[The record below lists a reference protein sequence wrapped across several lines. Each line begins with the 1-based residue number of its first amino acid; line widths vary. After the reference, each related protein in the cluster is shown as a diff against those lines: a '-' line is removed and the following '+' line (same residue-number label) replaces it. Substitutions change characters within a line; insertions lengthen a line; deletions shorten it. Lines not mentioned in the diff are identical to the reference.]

1 MLNQNHSKPKTFNC
15 SLLILAV
22 LFILLFQAILRMFLL
37 HFTLFCIKDGLITP
51 DFYQISGSVVAAFL
65 ISFLL
70 IALIYSVLKLIK
82 TSYYF
87 LFYLPIAFLFSVV
100 LSLAANQ
107 KSIKH
112 TIIKQNSYNRSPLS
126 EPYQSLLDGTR
137 SKIFL
142 LSQKTCVESKTKN
155 MLADAL
161 GRTVRSYFVK
171 EACCSPATQKNYQ
184 ALLNALIKQQN
195 ITDSCKNELLNA
207 INKYDLLKANYKE
220 EIDSYFVI
228 TKFSF
233 HKQIS
238 IFWSQIKSDNA
249 KRSLLIILFLA
260 NSFLLVMMFFCRKKT
275 IKIYSINPSTR
286 KLVNP
291 QTREPVNP

>member
-1 MLNQNHSKPKTFNC
+1 MLNQNHPKPKTTDC

-22 LFILLFQAILRMFLL
+22 LFILLFQAILRMLLL

-51 DFYQISGSVVAAFL
+51 DFYQISGSVIASFL
-65 ISFLL
+65 ISMIF
-70 IALIYSVLKLIK
+70 IALIYSVLRLINNIK
-82 TSYYF
+82 NSYFF
-87 LFYLPIAFLFSVV
+87 LLSLPIAFILSIV
-100 LSLAANQ
+100 LSLGSNQ
-107 KSIKH
+107 ESVKD
-112 TIIKQNSYNRSPLS
+112 TIIQQNSYNRSVQNVQ
-126 EPYQSLLDGTR
+126 YQSSLDGLR
-137 SKIFL
+137 SKIYL
-142 LSQKTCVESKTKN
+142 LSLKKCVESKTKKI
-155 MLADAL
+155 LANAL
-161 GRTVRSYFVK
+161 GRAIRSYFEN
-171 EACCSPATQKNYQ
+171 EACCSPAAQKNYQ

-249 KRSLLIILFLA
+249 QRSLLIILFLA
-260 NSFLLVMMFFCRKKT
+260 NSFLLVMMFFCRKKA
-275 IKIYSINPSTR
+275 IK
-286 KLVNP
+286 P
-291 QTREPVNP
+291 QNLQH